1 MQIIMNTSDAIDAFH
16 SKAGVAKAIGITK
29 QAVSQWGD
37 VVPEASALKLL
48 RVKPAIKHKQN
59 DCKENLCSRAS

>member
-1 MQIIMNTSDAIDAFH
+1 MQIVMNTSDAIKAFK
-16 SKAGVAKAIGITK
+16 SKAGIAKAIGITK

-48 RVKPAIKHKQN
+48 RVDPSIKHKQKDHKVN
-59 DCKENLCSRAS
+59 V